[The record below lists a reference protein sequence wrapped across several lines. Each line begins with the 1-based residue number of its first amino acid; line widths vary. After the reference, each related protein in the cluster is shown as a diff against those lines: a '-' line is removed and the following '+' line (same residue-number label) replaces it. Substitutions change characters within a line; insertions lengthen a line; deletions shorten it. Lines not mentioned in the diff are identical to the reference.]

1 MRQTSTN
8 SVFCMRLHFYLCII
22 LHDVKASA
30 INVNSPSKPATQ
42 GDVAKAA
49 GVSTATVSRVI
60 NQPESVRIGVR
71 QRVQEAI
78 AELQYVADAAA
89 RALASKRSR
98 CIGAVIPTLANAIF
112 ADGIEAFESEL
123 NQASLSLMLTTSGYD
138 SQHELT
144 QVRTLIERGVDAV
157 MLVGLDHDPLIYAL
171 LEQRKIPYVLTWA
184 YSSDCPHPCV
194 GFNNY
199 EAAKLIPLHLTTL
212 GHQRFAIIS
221 GISKGNDRASDRL
234 KGMEHALFAQGITLA
249 QGDVI
254 ECNYSIEAGRAAC
267 RQLLSLSA
275 PPTAILCS
283 NDVLATGALLE
294 CQASSIEVPGSVSIT
309 GFDDLAI
316 SANLTPSLTTM
327 HIPFKLMGQRA
338 AQYLIDRL
346 AGATPQAQQQLEA
359 ELRLRHSTASPK
371 AV

>member
-1 MRQTSTN
+1 
-8 SVFCMRLHFYLCII
+8 MRLHFYLCII
-22 LHDVKASA
+22 QHDVKASA
-30 INVNSPSKPATQ
+30 INVSSPSKPATQ

-60 NQPESVRIGVR
+60 NQPKSVRTGVR
-71 QRVQEAI
+71 LRVQEAI
-78 AELQYVADAAA
+78 VELQYVADAAA

-184 YSSDCPHPCV
+184 YSSDCLHPCV

-212 GHQRFAIIS
+212 GHQQFAIIS
-221 GISKGNDRASDRL
+221 GISTGNDRASDRL

-249 QGDVI
+249 QGAVI

-267 RQLLSLSA
+267 RQLLTLST

-294 CQASSIEVPGSVSIT
+294 CQASNIEVPGSVSIT

-346 AGATPQAQQQLEA
+346 AGATPQAQQQLEV
-359 ELRLRHSTASPK
+359 ELRLRHSTAPPK
-371 AV
+371 PV